1 MISMINISD
10 VIERD
15 MDHFS
20 EPQNSIK
27 NFSLFNNI
35 FENRKN
41 RRKNPIPMNIKSAKS
56 VNITNIS
63 NYSDKKEKS
72 LSNNNNRSYNL
83 LDYSS

>member
-35 FENRKN
+35 FENRQN
-41 RRKNPIPMNIKSAKS
+41 RRKNPIPMNT
-56 VNITNIS
+56 TNIS

-72 LSNNNNRSYNL
+72 FSNNNNRSYNL